1 MNIPDDIFV
10 RDYKGIGLA
19 FATRRD
25 CEIVRLDYLKDLNLP
40 KYPLMFDEEK
50 QEFNWNFIREW
61 FYLDEG
67 KKYEKY
73 LISLIP
79 KPRSDTSFYEVLYG
93 VCCCNSFHEEGII
106 QLDSLAL

>member
-50 QEFNWNFIREW
+50 QDKSSYEDYAIGLKQAELAEFQAKGLKVEI
-61 FYLDEG
+61 LEG
-67 KKYEKY
+67 
-73 LISLIP
+73 L
-79 KPRSDTSFYEVLYG
+79 
-93 VCCCNSFHEEGII
+93 
-106 QLDSLAL
+106 

>member
-1 MNIPDDIFV
+1 M
-10 RDYKGIGLA
+10 A

-73 LISLIP
+73 LCTRQKISTNQFSWVWGL
-79 KPRSDTSFYEVLYG
+79 K
-93 VCCCNSFHEEGII
+93 N
-106 QLDSLAL
+106 